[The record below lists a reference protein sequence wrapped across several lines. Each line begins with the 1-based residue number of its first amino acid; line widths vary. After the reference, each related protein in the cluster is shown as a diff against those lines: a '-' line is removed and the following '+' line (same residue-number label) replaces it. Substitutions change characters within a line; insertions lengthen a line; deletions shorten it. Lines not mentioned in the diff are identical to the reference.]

1 MCVECWAGVK
11 FSFRAYLWTLAR
23 LCSADLPRFFDLLPY
38 SLTLTLLAN
47 ETDLSGDVMSNVWFS
62 LAWST
67 VGSSLLYDDFSFA
80 GLRCFAGLR
89 PLSADL
95 VPRFMRV
102 WWYRG
107 KLVSLASGLY
117 CCV

>member
-1 MCVECWAGVK
+1 MKEPYLCVECWAGVK

-47 ETDLSGDVMSNVWFS
+47 ETDLSGDVMS
-62 LAWST
+62 T

-102 WWYRG
+102 W
-107 KLVSLASGLY
+107 
-117 CCV
+117 